1 LKRSTSKKK
10 FNRAAQFDGFINMTS
25 HTPPITKQEEAETH
39 ENIGLHLMV
48 IQSDGT
54 YKNKAAYKKKLRTAV
69 SWEQYCE
76 TKEYGETDITGKEA
90 KTVGCDC
97 CGHKDANKLVDD
109 LFGDHLNFLCMA
121 CYIRFVI
128 KKDTPE
134 TKALMLQ
141 WHMTGAYP
149 NPNEQ

>member
-1 LKRSTSKKK
+1 LKRLISKKN

-25 HTPPITKQEEAETH
+25 HTPPMTNQEEAEAH

-48 IQSDGT
+48 LQSDGT
-54 YKNKAAYKKKLRTAV
+54 YINKAAYKKKLRTAV

-97 CGHKDANKLVDD
+97 C
-109 LFGDHLNFLCMA
+109 
-121 CYIRFVI
+121 
-128 KKDTPE
+128 
-134 TKALMLQ
+134 
-141 WHMTGAYP
+141 
-149 NPNEQ
+149 